1 MTHPKPPAPPPA
13 SPPPLSPP
21 TAPAPAPAPTPVQLM
36 DQLAQAAALY
46 YRNFAVVA
54 AERDLT
60 LMQGKMLGLLRRPMP
75 MRTLADLLA
84 CDASNVTGIVD
95 RLEARGLVHRE
106 ADPSDRRVKMV
117 MLTDEGEETVRRIRS
132 ELMSNL
138 TGLESLGEEDRR
150 SFQRLLSQALPAVS
164 P

>member
-1 MTHPKPPAPPPA
+1 MTRPKQPAPPTD
-13 SPPPLSPP
+13 SPPS
-21 TAPAPAPAPTPVQLM
+21 APAPTPMQLM

-46 YRNFAVVA
+46 YRNFAAVA

-75 MRTLADLLA
+75 MRSLADLLA

-95 RLEARGLVHRE
+95 RLAGRGLVRRE
-106 ADPSDRRVKMV
+106 VDPSDRRVKRV
-117 MLTDEGEETVRRIRS
+117 ILTEEGEETVRQIRS

-138 TGLESLGEEDRR
+138 TGLEGLGEEDRR
-150 SFQRLLSQALPAVS
+150 SFQRLLGHVLPAVS
-164 P
+164 V

>member
-1 MTHPKPPAPPPA
+1 MA
-13 SPPPLSPP
+13 S
-21 TAPAPAPAPTPVQLM
+21 APTPGQLM

-46 YRNFAVVA
+46 YRNFAAVA

-95 RLEARGLVHRE
+95 RLAARGLVRRE
-106 ADPSDRRVKMV
+106 ADPSDRRVKRV
-117 MLTDEGEETVRRIRS
+117 TLTDEGEETVRQIRS

-138 TGLESLGEEDRR
+138 TGLESLGAEDRH
-150 SFQRLLSQALPAVS
+150 SFQRLLSQVLPAVS
-164 P
+164 T

>member
-1 MTHPKPPAPPPA
+1 MTRSKPPAPP
-13 SPPPLSPP
+13 SDPPPSD
-21 TAPAPAPAPTPVQLM
+21 PAPTPMQLM

-46 YRNFAVVA
+46 YRNFAAVA

-75 MRTLADLLA
+75 MRSLADLLA

-95 RLEARGLVHRE
+95 RLAARGLVRRE
-106 ADPSDRRVKMV
+106 ADPSDRRVKRV
-117 MLTDEGEETVRRIRS
+117 ILTEEGEETVRQIRS

-138 TGLESLGEEDRR
+138 TGLEGLGEEDRR
-150 SFQRLLSQALPAVS
+150 SFQRLLGQVLPAVS
-164 P
+164 A

>member
-1 MTHPKPPAPPPA
+1 
-13 SPPPLSPP
+13 
-21 TAPAPAPAPTPVQLM
+21 M

-46 YRNFAVVA
+46 YRNFAAVA

-60 LMQGKMLGLLRRPMP
+60 LMQGKVLGLLRRPMP

-95 RLEARGLVHRE
+95 RLEARGLVRRE
-106 ADPSDRRVKMV
+106 ANPADRRVKRV
-117 MLTDEGEETVRRIRS
+117 ALTEEGEETVRRIRAD
-132 ELMSNL
+132 LMSGL

-150 SFQRLLSQALPAVS
+150 SFRRLLEEVFPAIAA
-164 P
+164 

>member
-1 MTHPKPPAPPPA
+1 MTRSKPPA
-13 SPPPLSPP
+13 SPSDPPPSD
-21 TAPAPAPAPTPVQLM
+21 PTPTPMQLM

-46 YRNFAVVA
+46 YRNFAAVA

-75 MRTLADLLA
+75 MRSLADLLA

-95 RLEARGLVHRE
+95 RLAARGLVRRE
-106 ADPSDRRVKMV
+106 ADPSDRRVKRV
-117 MLTDEGEETVRRIRS
+117 ILTEEGEETVRQIRS

-138 TGLESLGEEDRR
+138 TGLEGLGEEDRR
-150 SFQRLLSQALPAVS
+150 SFQRLLGQVLPAVS
-164 P
+164 V